1 MWNALRVLLHRP
13 LVSDSHLHLA
23 SPSLAKT
30 SFAICTE
37 AATNIVDLVRLYD
50 RTFSIRRAPYLISY
64 ATYVAATIHVRIAA
78 TRLSTSEAHEC
89 LRTCLSV
96 FDQNSETNYAVR
108 KASMVI
114 KSLMRRMDVDLSTP
128 ASTNTGPTVS
138 NAGGDMST
146 PMAPLSS
153 TADHRGQSNG
163 SGETQ
168 LSTETGTLAS
178 CEPTMVAGEF
188 AADLDVDAIIQ
199 SFMQEQQ
206 QQQQQMHASWVDYS
220 VAPRV
225 GGGLVADGGGGS
237 SISGNLFNQ
246 QGQFRM
252 PDIEYGVFD
261 DNLFGFNS
269 SMLDWYNNPNHTN
282 FQ

>member
-1 MWNALRVLLHRP
+1 
-13 LVSDSHLHLA
+13 
-23 SPSLAKT
+23 
-30 SFAICTE
+30 
-37 AATNIVDLVRLYD
+37 
-50 RTFSIRRAPYLISY
+50 
-64 ATYVAATIHVRIAA
+64 
-78 TRLSTSEAHEC
+78 
-89 LRTCLSV
+89 
-96 FDQNSETNYAVR
+96 
-108 KASMVI
+108 
-114 KSLMRRMDVDLSTP
+114 
-128 ASTNTGPTVS
+128 
-138 NAGGDMST
+138 MST